1 MNILRRTI
9 TSLGGIFLAALLIM
23 ALAPKAA
30 RGVAAA
36 LVQVTNTASNAIP
49 TEDGPGNFPYG
60 AIVCDEAGNSN
71 CGGTPQGLAVPL
83 TTSSGAAVKRLV
95 VEDLSAFCFVD
106 PGDQIV
112 PVLFVPLPAD
122 NSTSGQGFLRYSLPV
137 TLIGN
142 VFAAAHSPVR
152 IYADPGAQIDL
163 QISGVFSDSK
173 AGCSAY
179 LTGHLQTQ

>member
-1 MNILRRTI
+1 MNILRRTV

-36 LVQVTNTASNAIP
+36 LVQVTNTASSAVP
-49 TEDGPGNFPYG
+49 TENGPGNFPYG
-60 AIVCDEAGNSN
+60 AIICNGSAAD
-71 CGGTPQGLAVPL
+71 CGGSPAGFIVPL
-83 TTSSGAAVKRLV
+83 TTSSGAPVKRLV